1 MRLKVN
7 NVRVSLLEET
17 SVKEAAAKKL
27 GLKKQDIENLQI
39 VRRAVDARRK
49 NNISLNYHVLI
60 DLEISSK
67 QLGRLVKDKDVT
79 LLAEESLVEP
89 DLGVEKIVGRPLV
102 IGAGPAGLL
111 AALELARYGYR
122 PLILERGKPVAQRV
136 DDVQRFWKD
145 GKFDPDSNV
154 QFGEGGAGTFSDGK
168 LTTRVNDPVMGRI
181 LKDFV
186 QAGAPKEILYEHK
199 PHVGTD
205 QLRVMV
211 MGLTN
216 EIRVF
221 GGEIR
226 YNAHVVDFIVK
237 ENSLS
242 GVILSDG
249 EKIMSNAVILA
260 CGHSARDTYSRL
272 LQLGIGI
279 EAKPFAIGVRIEHP
293 QELIDKAQY
302 GDFAGHP
309 RLGAA
314 DYALVHHTPDKSR
327 TAYSFCMCPGGMV
340 VAAASEAGGVVVN
353 GMSMYQRDSGIANS
367 ALVVNVGP
375 QDFGTDKSRTAY
387 SFCMCPGGMVV
398 AAASEAGGV
407 VVNGMSMYQRDSGI
421 ANSALVVNVGPQD
434 FGTDPLAG
442 MEFQRYYEK
451 LAFKAGGSCYNAPA
465 QNVASFL
472 KYLQPDLR
480 CNIKATY
487 RPGLTACALDS
498 VLPDFVADTLRS
510 GILAFDKKIQGFA
523 DGGALLTGI
532 ETRTSAPVRIMRNND
547 TKVSITHNGLYPCG
561 EGAGYAGGIM
571 SASLDGYHVARAVMA
586 KFTPFF

>member
-27 GLKKQDIENLQI
+27 GLKKHDIENLQI
-39 VRRAVDARRK
+39 LRRAVDPRRK

-79 LLAEESLVEP
+79 LLTEESLVEP

-216 EIRVF
+216 EIRAF

-314 DYALVHHTPDKSR
+314 DYALVHHTP
-327 TAYSFCMCPGGMV
+327 
-340 VAAASEAGGVVVN
+340 
-353 GMSMYQRDSGIANS
+353 
-367 ALVVNVGP
+367 
-375 QDFGTDKSRTAY
+375 DKSRTAY